1 MAFTCLSFLRVF
13 FPVFNT
19 CVQVGLYIITRA
31 AMTYREYC
39 LKNNLAIVFLNSI
52 LKARIKMCKGYF
64 EGSEDWYA

>member
-1 MAFTCLSFLRVF
+1 MAFICLSFLSVF

-19 CVQVGLYIITRA
+19 CVQVGLYIITLA

-39 LKNNLAIVFLNSI
+39 LKNNLAMVFLNSA

-64 EGSEDWYA
+64 ECSED